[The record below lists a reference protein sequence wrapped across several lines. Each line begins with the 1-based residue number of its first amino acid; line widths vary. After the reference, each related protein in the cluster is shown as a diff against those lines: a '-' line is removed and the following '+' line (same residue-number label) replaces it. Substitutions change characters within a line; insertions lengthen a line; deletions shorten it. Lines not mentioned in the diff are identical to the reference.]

1 MAARRSYII
10 KAVVRHLFATVEEC
24 LTPVT
29 HTGRGRVTTGGLH
42 DQNPHR
48 NVGVL
53 LPSRFRHRDRD
64 RGCQPDHLR
73 TPKWNQRG
81 PAAALPGPFACAT
94 CQVCHSYKYNN
105 CSIRDDRGDHVA
117 SAACFDR
124 ARKGVKRRLFRWCAR
139 SVIANRG
146 DGQNDSSFL
155 PSPVRLAPSRWPQC
169 HVVRLV
175 AQPSFLS
182 RCRRMTRDE

>member
-24 LTPVT
+24 LTHVT

-81 PAAALPGPFACAT
+81 PGSRAAGPFCMCNVPGAIAINIIT
-94 CQVCHSYKYNN
+94 VPLETTEVTTS
-105 CSIRDDRGDHVA
+105 RVLPA
-117 SAACFDR
+117 LT
-124 ARKGVKRRLFRWCAR
+124 AREKV
-139 SVIANRG
+139 
-146 DGQNDSSFL
+146 
-155 PSPVRLAPSRWPQC
+155 
-169 HVVRLV
+169 
-175 AQPSFLS
+175 
-182 RCRRMTRDE
+182 